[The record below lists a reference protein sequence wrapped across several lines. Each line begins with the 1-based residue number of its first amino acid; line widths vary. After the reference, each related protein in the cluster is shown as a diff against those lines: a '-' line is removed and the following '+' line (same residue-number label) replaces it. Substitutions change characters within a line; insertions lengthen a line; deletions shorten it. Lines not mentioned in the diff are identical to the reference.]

1 LLGKFEGKKIG
12 VLSFTQTYLDGVQKN
27 IVLSEEGKLE
37 EAAGNLFMAMREL
50 DSLELDIIITEV
62 FPAEGVGMAINDRL
76 ARAAYRVESE

>member
-27 IVLSEEGKLE
+27 IVLSKDGKLD
-37 EAAGNLFMAMREL
+37 EAAANLFMAMREL